1 MSNSPKAPNIRELI
15 LPFVRRQ
22 FAFVAQPMG
31 GGVDPKSNPNAA
43 ETGVWR
49 GIGSL
54 GRLRKTG

>member
-49 GIGSL
+49 GIGH
-54 GRLRKTG
+54 